1 VERFDHEQEQ
11 GAIIGIARTL
21 GEGIDIETADVCINR
36 GRGRLSRSLV
46 QRMGRILR
54 NPNGDK
60 EAQFFHITGIPTR
73 SEALLPREDGVS
85 LIETSSQLLDWGEG
99 FRARPIFTID
109 SETSLTE
116 RKLAELE
123 STGQT
128 AIEQWTPNHYELP
141 NDEGV
146 RKELESLCSLILDCD
161 GSALLSIERVERHQA
176 PDERIDTPAPDDED
190 SADTI
195 PFVTADGGTIEMA
208 GWLHELTH
216 TATEDVESFIEDS
229 VRAYLQESLRY
240 PNSNAVPDTE
250 EEKPIEL
257 NPALDAVLSVYSDN
271 KSRTA
276 IVHAAIAEAIE
287 DDLSELYNEA
297 SPSVSRTKID
307 EAMKHMLETAD
318 E

>member
-1 VERFDHEQEQ
+1 
-11 GAIIGIARTL
+11 
-21 GEGIDIETADVCINR
+21 
-36 GRGRLSRSLV
+36 
-46 QRMGRILR
+46 
-54 NPNGDK
+54 
-60 EAQFFHITGIPTR
+60 
-73 SEALLPREDGVS
+73 
-85 LIETSSQLLDWGEG
+85 
-99 FRARPIFTID
+99 
-109 SETSLTE
+109 
-116 RKLAELE
+116 
-123 STGQT
+123 
-128 AIEQWTPNHYELP
+128 
-141 NDEGV
+141 
-146 RKELESLCSLILDCD
+146 
-161 GSALLSIERVERHQA
+161 LLSIERVEGHQA
-176 PDERIDTPAPDDED
+176 PGERIDTPAPDDED